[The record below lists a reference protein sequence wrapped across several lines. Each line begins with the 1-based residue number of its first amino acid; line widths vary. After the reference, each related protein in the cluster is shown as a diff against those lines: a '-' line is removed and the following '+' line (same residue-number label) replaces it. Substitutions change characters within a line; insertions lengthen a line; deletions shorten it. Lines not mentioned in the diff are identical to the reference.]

1 MDASLR
7 ILMHLT
13 VPVTGVKTDDSA
25 GYLLFS

>member
-7 ILMHLT
+7 ILMHLI
-13 VPVTGVKTDDSA
+13 VRVTGVKTDDSV

>member
-7 ILMHLT
+7 ILMHLI

-25 GYLLFS
+25 GYLLSS